1 MKLKDLLPCMDYH
14 SVSIYAD
21 TKKGRIFIGDI
32 YLNNYKTFVNE
43 NILRSEVVAILDGEI
58 TIDAK

>member
-21 TKKGRIFIGDI
+21 TKEGRIFIGDI
-32 YLNNYKTFVNE
+32 YLKNYQMFVNE
-43 NILRSEVVAILDGEI
+43 NILQSEVVAIVNGEI
-58 TIDAK
+58 TIDTK